1 MAVMRKASRL
11 IAGFLLI
18 ISIFGCAS
26 VETIA
31 PGTYKAEAII
41 WEAWLVEDSRR
52 LTYKEANAK
61 CAALGQGMDPVREGR
76 LNKAQ
81 FYWVL
86 EFRCYDRAQ
95 RAAQEQAKR
104 IAAQQE
110 AERQRQIKAEQ
121 DRQAALEKQRQA
133 EEWERG
139 RPQREAEAR
148 AAAARERSRLNGIC
162 PIYYVARQS
171 CANSGN
177 GYDQCM
183 TIRIGRSYSAWDD
196 RTCFNR

>member
-1 MAVMRKASRL
+1 MNL
-11 IAGFLLI
+11 IFRHVSICLLI
-18 ISIFGCAS
+18 VTLSGCSSIQTVS
-26 VETIA
+26 
-31 PGTYKAEAII
+31 PGTYKAEALI

-52 LTYKEANAK
+52 STYKEANAK
-61 CAALGQGMDPVREGR
+61 CAAMGQGMDPVREGR

-95 RAAQEQAKR
+95 RVAEEQAKR
-104 IAAQQE
+104 VAAQQE
-110 AERQRQIKAEQ
+110 AERQRRIKAEQ
-121 DRQAALEKQRQA
+121 DRQAEIEKQRRA

-148 AAAARERSRLNGIC
+148 AAQARERSRLNGIC

-177 GYDQCM
+177 GYQQCM
-183 TIRIGRSYSAWDD
+183 TIRVGRSYSSWDD
-196 RTCFNR
+196 RACFNR

>member
-1 MAVMRKASRL
+1 MNLIFRHVSICLL
-11 IAGFLLI
+11 IATLSGCS
-18 ISIFGCAS
+18 SIQTVS
-26 VETIA
+26 
-31 PGTYKAEAII
+31 PGTYKAEALI

-52 LTYKEANAK
+52 KTYKEANAK
-61 CAALGQGMDPVREGR
+61 CAAMGQGMDPVREGR

-95 RAAQEQAKR
+95 RAAEERAKR
-104 IAAQQE
+104 VAAQQE
-110 AERQRQIKAEQ
+110 AERQRRIKAEQ
-121 DRQAALEKQRQA
+121 DRQAELEKQRRA
-133 EEWERG
+133 EEWELG

-148 AAAARERSRLNGIC
+148 AAQARERSRLNGIC

-177 GYDQCM
+177 GYQQCM
-183 TIRIGRSYSAWDD
+183 TIRVGRSYSSWDD
-196 RTCFNR
+196 STCFNR